1 MAISVPR
8 PDPTSPAS
16 VAAASF
22 STTRRGFDPA
32 EVRELLRAV
41 SAELARLL
49 EREKFLER
57 ELEAVRQRSAMAPA
71 QLDEDTVAAL
81 LGEETARIVQTAREA
96 AAQIRARAEEAAAR
110 LLREA
115 TEEAARLRESAE
127 LDAARK
133 RQDAAADAELELES
147 AKQHGRDMVNEA
159 REYREKVLAD
169 VARRRELARQQIEQ
183 LVHGRDRLLQAFERA
198 RLAAVDVVAELG
210 SLGEEPAEF
219 VNLSPTT
226 GPVPLVA
233 PSAPPPTAAAP
244 TAPLTAAEPDV
255 AEEVEEVEEV
265 EVQLFD
271 GESTFDDLSE
281 SPPAEESLDESVKA
295 QPSADGE
302 LVEEAVEE
310 VAADAVAGGPAPGEA
325 ELGRVVELRRA
336 EPPAPAEDEVLDDD
350 LDEVDDD
357 VDDEVDDERAPAPVV
372 ALFAGEVDGPKPN
385 VDDLFAKLRAASAE
399 MVAREATESLG
410 GSTEHALA
418 ASDHGAETPFARRD
432 EALVPL
438 ILAMGRKLKRALADE
453 QNDVLDTLRRKEP
466 VTTLDA
472 LVPDPQ
478 AHGERYRSA
487 IDAEITDAAMAGAQ
501 SLSDDPLRELRTAL
515 DEPGVLAPVTEAIV
529 TDIVEP
535 LRERLARCV
544 EQAGGDNASLSTLVR
559 AVYREWKTQR
569 IDEQVDDVARLA
581 YGRGAFAVLA
591 PGLRV
596 CWLVDPDGPACPDA
610 EDNALGGVIAAGE
623 PFPTG
628 HTHPPAHS
636 GCRCLLARA
645 DD

>member
-8 PDPTSPAS
+8 PDPTSPAA

-32 EVRELLRAV
+32 EVRDLLRAV
-41 SAELARLL
+41 SAELARLI

-159 REYREKVLAD
+159 RQYREKVLAD

-226 GPVPLVA
+226 GPVPLLVPGA
-233 PSAPPPTAAAP
+233 APPA
-244 TAPLTAAEPDV
+244 AAEPTPEPEPAAEAVNDV
-255 AEEVEEVEEV
+255 EVELV
-265 EVQLFD
+265 D
-271 GESTFDDLSE
+271 GESTLDDVAEAPS
-281 SPPAEESLDESVKA
+281 AEESAVETA
-295 QPSADGE
+295 
-302 LVEEAVEE
+302 LVEPVADEPPAAEAPDVAARGE
-310 VAADAVAGGPAPGEA
+310 VAAEA
-325 ELGRVVELRRA
+325 ELGRVVELRRP
-336 EPPAPAEDEVLDDD
+336 EPPVADGVEDLVDEDHDDD
-350 LDEVDDD
+350 FDEVDDD
-357 VDDEVDDERAPAPVV
+357 SDVERAPAPVV
-372 ALFAGEVDGPKPN
+372 ALFAGEVDEPKPT

-399 MVAREATESLG
+399 MVARGATESL
-410 GSTEHALA
+410 
-418 ASDHGAETPFARRD
+418 ASSGESPSGAGDASVETPFARRD

-466 VTTLDA
+466 VTTLEA
-472 LVPDPQ
+472 LVPDRQ

-501 SLSDDPLRELRTAL
+501 SLSDGPLRELRASL
-515 DEPGVLAPVTEAIV
+515 DEPAVLAPVTEAIV

-535 LRERLARCV
+535 LRERLGRCV
-544 EQAGGDNASLSTLVR
+544 EQAAGDNGSLSTLVR

-569 IDEQVDDVARLA
+569 IDEQVDDIARLA
-581 YGRGAFAVLA
+581 YGRGAFAVLD

-596 CWLVDPDGPACPDA
+596 CWLVDPDGPPCPDA
-610 EDNALGGVIAAGE
+610 EDNALGGVVPAGE

-645 DD
+645 DG